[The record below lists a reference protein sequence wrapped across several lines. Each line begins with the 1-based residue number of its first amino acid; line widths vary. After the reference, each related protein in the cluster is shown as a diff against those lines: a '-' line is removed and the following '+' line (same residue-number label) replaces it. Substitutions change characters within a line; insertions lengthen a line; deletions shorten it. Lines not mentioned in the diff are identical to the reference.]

1 MTHIQNM
8 LQQFFIGSYFSFF
21 FLRTHSHTKT
31 KTDRLKQCF
40 AQHSYGA

>member
-21 FLRTHSHTKT
+21 FCGHTHTQKQRRT
-31 KTDRLKQCF
+31 
-40 AQHSYGA
+40 G